1 MTDRVRHW
9 LLGLYVASA
18 LFVTVQQGVVGHSN
32 NFSVFRAAATN
43 LFAHRDLYAAH
54 PEQHFDY
61 YKYSPTFALLFAPL
75 AALPFALALLIWSL
89 LNSVL
94 LYYALRRLLPE
105 RPATLAIALVYL
117 EVLFAMQYTQSNGLV
132 TALILLA
139 FLALEEGR
147 QPRAALLIG
156 LDAFIKIFP
165 LAAAALAVFHPRRR
179 RFALWLAAVALG
191 LLALPLVF
199 LPPHELIAQYRSWRA
214 IESSDAARIHRGD
227 SVMQYLYLW
236 FGADWHLWPV
246 QLAGTLVLLA
256 PLALR
261 RERWGDAGFRLLFLC
276 SLLVYSVLFNHQ
288 SERASFVI
296 AYTGLFV
303 WYAAGEFDR
312 VRTGIALVALIV
324 LVLHDVEILPWATRR
339 VLILYRIKGIPC
351 LAAWLLM
358 QAELLGW
365 RRWAP
370 RSDGT
375 EVRQLKVPPSEPLT
389 NL

>member
-1 MTDRVRHW
+1 MTHRVRHW

-147 QPRAALLIG
+147 QLRAAVLIG
-156 LDAFIKIFP
+156 LDAFIKVFP
-165 LAAAALAVFHPRRR
+165 LGAAALAVFHPRRR
-179 RFALWLAAVALG
+179 RFTLGLAAVALV
-191 LLALPLVF
+191 LLALPFVL
-199 LPPHELIAQYRSWRA
+199 LPPHELVAQYRSWRA
-214 IESSDAARIHRGD
+214 IEASDAARIHRGD

-236 FGADWHLWPV
+236 FGADWPSWPV

-276 SLLVYSVLFNHQ
+276 SLLVYFVLFNHQ

-303 WYAAGEFDR
+303 WYAAGESDR

-324 LVLHDVEILPWATRR
+324 LVLHDLEILPWEARR

-351 LAAWLLM
+351 LAAWLVM

-370 RSDGT
+370 RSDGA
-375 EVRQLKVPPSEPLT
+375 EVGQLKVPPPEPLT
-389 NL
+389 DR

>member
-18 LFVTVQQGVVGHSN
+18 LFVTVQQGVVSHSN

-43 LFAHRDLYAAH
+43 LFAHRDLYAAD
-54 PEQHFDY
+54 PEQHFVY
-61 YKYSPTFALLFAPL
+61 YKYSPTCALLFAPL
-75 AALPFALALLIWSL
+75 AALPFALALLTWSL

-147 QPRAALLIG
+147 EVRAAVLIG
-156 LDAFIKIFP
+156 LDALIKIFP
-165 LAAAALAVFHPRRR
+165 LGAAALAVFHPRRR
-179 RFALWLAAVALG
+179 RFALRLAAAALM
-191 LLALPLVF
+191 LPVLPLLFV
-199 LPPHELIAQYRSWRA
+199 PPHQLIAQYRPGGA
-214 IESSDAARIHRGD
+214 MEASDAARIHRGD
-227 SVMQYLYLW
+227 SVRQYRYLW
-236 FGADWHLWPV
+236 FGADWPLWPV

-276 SLLVYSVLFNHQ
+276 SLLVYFVLFNHP

-296 AYTGLFV
+296 AYTRLFV
-303 WYAAGEFDR
+303 WYAAGESDPG
-312 VRTGIALVALIV
+312 RTRGALA
-324 LVLHDVEILPWATRR
+324 
-339 VLILYRIKGIPC
+339 
-351 LAAWLLM
+351 
-358 QAELLGW
+358 
-365 RRWAP
+365 
-370 RSDGT
+370 
-375 EVRQLKVPPSEPLT
+375 
-389 NL
+389 